1 MKLINRIMA
10 NEEAFHLVLAASIGV
25 IGGLV
30 NLVFFFLVNL
40 IQWVIF
46 RETDNPAVLAQ
57 GLSAFERIIIPT
69 LGGLLAGFVLL
80 LKTHLSGSK
89 KVTNVLEAV
98 AVGDGRLGMR
108 ATLIHAWSSLLSIG
122 TGASIGREGAITQL
136 TATFASKW
144 GQFQRWQPY
153 RLRLMV
159 ACGAAAGL
167 AAAYNAPIAGA
178 LFAALVLVGNFS
190 MNLFAPLVMASVVA
204 TMVSRFWFG
213 IEPWYELPESID
225 YGQAAR
231 FSQMGWF
238 LILGIISGVGGA
250 FFLKSIQNAQSA
262 ADKCAWPSWAKLGL
276 AGLAVGLI
284 ALVFPG
290 VWGNGYE
297 ITNQILHAGSS
308 ETGFSGLI
316 RGSVLSNLPAWQISL
331 VVLAGLLVA
340 KFVATVC
347 TVGAGTVGGVFTPT
361 LFLGAGLGAAF
372 GQALG
377 LLGFAEG
384 VDIPE
389 VGILEEWLGFRNDTS
404 GEWRTPTAAFALVG
418 MGSVLAATTRSPL
431 LAMILIFEISLKYEL
446 MPPLM
451 IGCVVATLVSQKLY
465 KASVYSA
472 PLHRRGLV
480 VDQESRQ
487 MGSATDRCIGDVMVE
502 PTSPIKETAA
512 LPEISNIFLN
522 SPRNYLPVL
531 STDKRL
537 VGVISLQDVKAHLN
551 AGDELR
557 AVIALDL
564 MRPVGT
570 ALTPN
575 LQLMDALPEI
585 MESEMEMIPVVNS
598 NREMH
603 LVGSVSRSKTLGLMS
618 EAIAN
623 SSEENLI

>member
-1 MKLINRIMA
+1 MKLINRMMA
-10 NEEAFHLVLAASIGV
+10 NEEVFHLVLAAIIGV
-25 IGGLV
+25 IGGFV
-30 NLVFFFLVNL
+30 NLAFLKLVAL
-40 IQWVIF
+40 IQWIVF
-46 RETDNPAVLAQ
+46 QKSGDSAVLAQ
-57 GLSAFERIIIPT
+57 DLGAFFRILVPT
-69 LGGLLAGFVLL
+69 LGGILAGMVLL
-80 LKTHLSGSK
+80 LRSHLSGIQK
-89 KVTNVLEAV
+89 PTNVLEV
-98 AVGDGRLGMR
+98 IAVGDGRIGMR
-108 ATLIHAWSSLLSIG
+108 STLVNAWSSLLSIG

-144 GQFQRWQPY
+144 GQFHQWQPY

-225 YGQAAR
+225 YSQAAR
-231 FSQMGWF
+231 LSQMGWF
-238 LILGIISGVGGA
+238 LVLGIISGAGGA

-262 ADKCAWPSWAKLGL
+262 TGKYAWPSWAKLGL

-297 ITNQILHAGSS
+297 ITNQILHGESS
-308 ETGFSGLI
+308 ETGFTELI
-316 RGSVLSNLPAWQISL
+316 QGSVLSDLQAWQIPL

-372 GQALG
+372 GQALD
-377 LLGFAEG
+377 LFDFA
-384 VDIPE
+384 DK
-389 VGILEEWLGFRNDTS
+389 
-404 GEWRTPTAAFALVG
+404 TPTVAFALVG

-451 IGCVVATLVSQKLY
+451 IGCVVATLVSQKLH

-480 VDQESRQ
+480 VDQESRR
-487 MGSATDRCIGDVMVE
+487 MGSATDRCIGDVMVG

-512 LPEISNIFLN
+512 MPEISEIFLR

-531 STDKRL
+531 SVDKRL
-537 VGVISLQDVKAHLN
+537 VGVISLQDLKAHLN
-551 AGDELR
+551 AGEELR

-564 MRPVGT
+564 MRPPKT
-570 ALTPN
+570 FLTPN
-575 LQLMDALPEI
+575 RRLMEALPEI
-585 MESEMEMIPVVNS
+585 MGSEMEMIPVVNS
-598 NREMH
+598 NREMR

-618 EAIAN
+618 EVIAR
-623 SSEENLI
+623 SGEENTI

>member
-10 NEEAFHLVLAASIGV
+10 NEEAFHLVLAAIIGV

-30 NLVFFFLVNL
+30 NLVFLKLVAL
-40 IQWVIF
+40 IQWIVF
-46 RETDNPAVLAQ
+46 QKSGDSAVLAQ
-57 GLSAFERIIIPT
+57 DLGEFLRILVPT
-69 LGGLLAGFVLL
+69 LGGILAGMVLL
-80 LKTHLSGSK
+80 LKSHLSGIQK
-89 KVTNVLEAV
+89 PTNVLEVV
-98 AVGDGRLGMR
+98 AVGDGRIGMR
-108 ATLIHAWSSLLSIG
+108 STLVSAWSSLLSIG
-122 TGASIGREGAITQL
+122 TGASIGREGAITHL

-144 GQFQRWQPY
+144 GQFHQWQPY

-190 MNLFAPLVMASVVA
+190 MNLFAPLVMASVMA

-231 FSQMGWF
+231 LSQMGWF
-238 LILGIISGVGGA
+238 LVLGIISGAGGA

-262 ADKCAWPSWAKLGL
+262 TGKYAWPSWAKLGL

-297 ITNQILHAGSS
+297 ITNQILHGESS
-308 ETGFSGLI
+308 ETGFTELI
-316 RGSVLSNLPAWQISL
+316 QGSVLSDLQAWQIPL

-377 LLGFAEG
+377 LFDFA
-384 VDIPE
+384 D
-389 VGILEEWLGFRNDTS
+389 N
-404 GEWRTPTAAFALVG
+404 TPTVAFALVG

-451 IGCVVATLVSQKLY
+451 IGCVVATLVSQKLH

-472 PLHRRGLV
+472 PLHRRGLL
-480 VDQESRQ
+480 VDQESRR
-487 MGSATDRCIGDVMVE
+487 MGSATDRCIGDVMVG
-502 PTSPIKETAA
+502 PTSPIKETSS
-512 LPEISNIFLN
+512 LPEISEIFLH

-531 STDKRL
+531 SIDKRL
-537 VGVISLQDVKAHLN
+537 VGVISLQDLKAHLN

-564 MRPVGT
+564 MRPPET
-570 ALTPN
+570 FMTPN
-575 LQLMDALPEI
+575 RRLMEALPEI
-585 MESEMEMIPVVNS
+585 MGSEMEMIPVVNS
-598 NREMH
+598 NREMR
-603 LVGSVSRSKTLGLMS
+603 LVGSVSRSETLGLMS
-618 EAIAN
+618 EVIAR
-623 SSEENLI
+623 SGEENTI

>member
-1 MKLINRIMA
+1 MINRVMA
-10 NEEAFHLVLAASIGV
+10 NEEAFHLVLAAVIGV
-25 IGGLV
+25 FGGLV
-30 NLVFFFLVNL
+30 NFAFLKLVAL
-40 IQWVIF
+40 IQWIVF
-46 RETDNPAVLAQ
+46 QQSGDSAVLAQ
-57 GLSAFERIIIPT
+57 DLDSFFRILVPT
-69 LGGLLAGFVLL
+69 LGGILAGMVLL
-80 LKTHLSGSK
+80 LRSHLSGIQK
-89 KVTNVLEAV
+89 PTNVLEV
-98 AVGDGRLGMR
+98 IAVGDGRIGMR
-108 ATLIHAWSSLLSIG
+108 STLVNAWSSLMSIG

-144 GQFQRWQPY
+144 GQFHRWQPY

-204 TMVSRFWFG
+204 TMVSRFWFS
-213 IEPWYELPESID
+213 IKPWYLLPESID
-225 YGQAAR
+225 FAQAAH
-231 FSQMGWF
+231 FSQIGWF
-238 LILGIISGVGGA
+238 LILGIISGLGGA
-250 FFLKSIQNAQSA
+250 FFLKSLQKAESA
-262 ADKCAWPSWAKLGL
+262 SGLFAWPIWVKLGL
-276 AGLAVGLI
+276 AGLAVGLM

-297 ITNQILHAGSS
+297 ITNQILKAESP
-308 ETGFSGLI
+308 ETLSSGLI
-316 RGSVLSNLPAWQISL
+316 KGSLLAELEAWQIPL
-331 VVLAGLLVA
+331 VVLAGLFVA
-340 KFVATVC
+340 KFAATVVA
-347 TVGAGTVGGVFTPT
+347 VGSGTIGGVFTPT

-377 LLGFAEG
+377 LLDFAKG
-384 VDIPE
+384 
-389 VGILEEWLGFRNDTS
+389 
-404 GEWRTPTAAFALVG
+404 TPTAAFALVG

-451 IGCVVATLVSQKLY
+451 IGCVMATLVSQKLH

-480 VDQESRQ
+480 VDQESRR
-487 MGSATDRCIGDVMVE
+487 MGSATDRCIGDVMVG
-502 PTSPIKETAA
+502 PTSPIKETAS
-512 LPEISNIFLN
+512 LPEISAIFLS

-531 STDKRL
+531 SADNRL

-551 AGDELR
+551 AGDEMR

-564 MRPVGT
+564 MRPVDT
-570 ALTPN
+570 VLTPN
-575 LQLMDALPEI
+575 RQLMDALPEI
-585 MESEMEMIPVVNS
+585 MGSEMEMIPVVNS
-598 NREMH
+598 NREMR

-618 EAIAN
+618 EAIAK
-623 SSEENLI
+623 SGVENTI

>member
-10 NEEAFHLVLAASIGV
+10 NEEAFHLVLAAIIGV

-30 NLVFFFLVNL
+30 NLVFLKLVAL
-40 IQWVIF
+40 IQWIVF
-46 RETDNPAVLAQ
+46 QKSGDSAVLAQ
-57 GLSAFERIIIPT
+57 DLGAFLRILVPT
-69 LGGLLAGFVLL
+69 VGGILAGMVLL
-80 LKTHLSGSK
+80 LRSHLSGIQK
-89 KVTNVLEAV
+89 PTNVLEVV
-98 AVGDGRLGMR
+98 AVGDGRIGMR
-108 ATLIHAWSSLLSIG
+108 ATLVSAWSSLLSIG
-122 TGASIGREGAITQL
+122 TGASIGREGAITHL

-144 GQFQRWQPY
+144 GQFHQWQPY

-190 MNLFAPLVMASVVA
+190 MNLFAPLVMASVMA

-231 FSQMGWF
+231 LSQMGWF
-238 LILGIISGVGGA
+238 LVLGIISGAGGA

-262 ADKCAWPSWAKLGL
+262 TGKYAWPIWAKLGL

-297 ITNQILHAGSS
+297 ITNKILHADSS
-308 ETGFSGLI
+308 ETGFTELI
-316 RGSVLSNLPAWQISL
+316 QGSVLSELQAWQIPL

-377 LLGFAEG
+377 LFDFA
-384 VDIPE
+384 DK
-389 VGILEEWLGFRNDTS
+389 
-404 GEWRTPTAAFALVG
+404 TPTVAFALVG

-451 IGCVVATLVSQKLY
+451 IGCVVATLVSQKLH

-472 PLHRRGLV
+472 PLHRRGLM
-480 VDQESRQ
+480 VDQESRR
-487 MGSATDRCIGDVMVE
+487 MGSATDRCIGDVMVG
-502 PTSPIKETAA
+502 PTSPIKETSA
-512 LPEISNIFLN
+512 LPEISEIFLR

-531 STDKRL
+531 SVDKRL
-537 VGVISLQDVKAHLN
+537 VGVISLQDLKAHLN

-564 MRPVGT
+564 MRPPET
-570 ALTPN
+570 FMTPN
-575 LQLMDALPEI
+575 RRLMEALPEI
-585 MESEMEMIPVVNS
+585 MGSEMEMIPVVNS
-598 NREMH
+598 NREMR
-603 LVGSVSRSKTLGLMS
+603 LVGSVSRSETLGLMS
-618 EAIAN
+618 EGIAR
-623 SSEENLI
+623 SGEENTI

>member
-10 NEEAFHLVLAASIGV
+10 NEEAFHLVLAAIIGV

-30 NLVFFFLVNL
+30 NLAFLKLVAL
-40 IQWVIF
+40 IQWIVF
-46 RETDNPAVLAQ
+46 QKSGDSAVLAQ
-57 GLSAFERIIIPT
+57 DLGAFLRILVPT
-69 LGGLLAGFVLL
+69 LGGILAGMVLL
-80 LKTHLSGSK
+80 LRSHLSGIHK
-89 KVTNVLEAV
+89 PTNVLEVV
-98 AVGDGRLGMR
+98 AVGDGRIGMR
-108 ATLIHAWSSLLSIG
+108 STLVSAWSSLLSIG
-122 TGASIGREGAITQL
+122 TGASIGREGAITHL

-144 GQFQRWQPY
+144 GQFHQWQPY

-231 FSQMGWF
+231 LSQMGWF
-238 LILGIISGVGGA
+238 LVLGIISGAGGA

-262 ADKCAWPSWAKLGL
+262 TGKYAWPSWAKLGL

-297 ITNQILHAGSS
+297 ITNQILHADSS
-308 ETGFSGLI
+308 ETGFTGLI
-316 RGSVLSNLPAWQISL
+316 RGSVLSDLQAWQISL

-372 GQALG
+372 GQALD
-377 LLGFAEG
+377 LFDFA
-384 VDIPE
+384 DK
-389 VGILEEWLGFRNDTS
+389 
-404 GEWRTPTAAFALVG
+404 TPTVAFALVG

-451 IGCVVATLVSQKLY
+451 IGCVVATLVSQKLH

-480 VDQESRQ
+480 VDQESRR
-487 MGSATDRCIGDVMVE
+487 MGSATDRCIGDVMVG

-512 LPEISNIFLN
+512 LPEISEIFLR

-531 STDKRL
+531 SVDKRL
-537 VGVISLQDVKAHLN
+537 VGVISLQDLKAHLN

-564 MRPVGT
+564 MRPPET
-570 ALTPN
+570 FLTPN
-575 LQLMDALPEI
+575 RRLMEALPEI
-585 MESEMEMIPVVNS
+585 MGSEMEMIPVVNS
-598 NREMH
+598 NREMR
-603 LVGSVSRSKTLGLMS
+603 LVGSVSRSETLGLMS
-618 EAIAN
+618 EAIAR
-623 SSEENLI
+623 SGEENTI

>member
-10 NEEAFHLVLAASIGV
+10 NEEAFHLVLAAIIGV

-30 NLVFFFLVNL
+30 NLVFLKLVAL
-40 IQWVIF
+40 IQWIVF
-46 RETDNPAVLAQ
+46 QKSGDSAVLAQ
-57 GLSAFERIIIPT
+57 DLGAFLRILVPT
-69 LGGLLAGFVLL
+69 VGGILAGMVLL
-80 LKTHLSGSK
+80 LRSHLSGIQK
-89 KVTNVLEAV
+89 PTNVLEVV
-98 AVGDGRLGMR
+98 AVGDGRIGMR
-108 ATLIHAWSSLLSIG
+108 STLVSAWSSLLSIG
-122 TGASIGREGAITQL
+122 TGASIGREGAITHL
-136 TATFASKW
+136 TASFASKW
-144 GQFQRWQPY
+144 GQFHQWQPY

-190 MNLFAPLVMASVVA
+190 MNLFAPLVMASVMA

-231 FSQMGWF
+231 LSQMGWF
-238 LILGIISGVGGA
+238 LVLGIISGAGGA

-262 ADKCAWPSWAKLGL
+262 TGKYAWPSWAKLGL

-297 ITNQILHAGSS
+297 ITNQILHGESS
-308 ETGFSGLI
+308 ETGFTELVQ
-316 RGSVLSNLPAWQISL
+316 GSVLSDLQAWQIPL

-377 LLGFAEG
+377 LFDFA
-384 VDIPE
+384 D
-389 VGILEEWLGFRNDTS
+389 N
-404 GEWRTPTAAFALVG
+404 TPTVAFALVG

-451 IGCVVATLVSQKLY
+451 IGCVVATLVSQKLH

-472 PLHRRGLV
+472 PLHRRGLL
-480 VDQESRQ
+480 VDQESRR
-487 MGSATDRCIGDVMVE
+487 MGSATDRCIGDVMVG
-502 PTSPIKETAA
+502 PTSPIKETSS
-512 LPEISNIFLN
+512 LPEISEIFLH

-531 STDKRL
+531 SIDKRL
-537 VGVISLQDVKAHLN
+537 VGVISLQDLKAHLN

-564 MRPVGT
+564 MRPPET
-570 ALTPN
+570 FMTPN
-575 LQLMDALPEI
+575 RRLMEALPEI
-585 MESEMEMIPVVNS
+585 MGSEMEMIPVVNS
-598 NREMH
+598 NREMR
-603 LVGSVSRSKTLGLMS
+603 LVGSVSRSETLGLMS
-618 EAIAN
+618 EVIAR
-623 SSEENLI
+623 SGEENTI

>member
-80 LKTHLSGSK
+80 LRTHLSGSK

-108 ATLIHAWSSLLSIG
+108 STLIHAWSSLLSIG

-144 GQFQRWQPY
+144 GQFHRWQPY

-225 YGQAAR
+225 YSQAAR
-231 FSQMGWF
+231 LSQMGWF
-238 LILGIISGVGGA
+238 LVLGIISGAGGA

-262 ADKCAWPSWAKLGL
+262 TGKYAWPSWAKLGL

-297 ITNQILHAGSS
+297 ITNQILHGESS
-308 ETGFSGLI
+308 ETGFTELI
-316 RGSVLSNLPAWQISL
+316 QGSVLSDLQAWQIPL

-372 GQALG
+372 GQALD
-377 LLGFAEG
+377 LFDFA
-384 VDIPE
+384 DK
-389 VGILEEWLGFRNDTS
+389 
-404 GEWRTPTAAFALVG
+404 TPTVAFALVG

-451 IGCVVATLVSQKLY
+451 IGCVVATLVSQKLH

-480 VDQESRQ
+480 VDQESRR
-487 MGSATDRCIGDVMVE
+487 MGSATDRCIGDVMVG

-512 LPEISNIFLN
+512 MPEISEIFLR

-531 STDKRL
+531 SVDKRL
-537 VGVISLQDVKAHLN
+537 VGVISLQDLKAHLN

-564 MRPVGT
+564 MRPPET
-570 ALTPN
+570 FLTPN
-575 LQLMDALPEI
+575 RRLMEALPEI
-585 MESEMEMIPVVNS
+585 MGSEMEMIPVVNS
-598 NREMH
+598 NREMR
-603 LVGSVSRSKTLGLMS
+603 LVGSVSRSETLGLMS
-618 EAIAN
+618 EVIAR
-623 SSEENLI
+623 SGEENTI

>member
-10 NEEAFHLVLAASIGV
+10 NEEAFHLVLAAIIGV

-30 NLVFFFLVNL
+30 NIAFLKLVAL
-40 IQWVIF
+40 IQWIVF
-46 RETDNPAVLAQ
+46 QKSGDSAVLAQ
-57 GLSAFERIIIPT
+57 DLSAFLRILVPT
-69 LGGLLAGFVLL
+69 LGGILAGMVLL
-80 LKTHLSGSK
+80 LRSHLSGIQK
-89 KVTNVLEAV
+89 PTNVLEVV
-98 AVGDGRLGMR
+98 AVGDGRIGMR
-108 ATLIHAWSSLLSIG
+108 STLVNAWSSLLSIG

-144 GQFQRWQPY
+144 GQFHQWQPY

-231 FSQMGWF
+231 LSQMGWF
-238 LILGIISGVGGA
+238 LILGIISGAGGA

-262 ADKCAWPSWAKLGL
+262 TDKYAWPSWAKLGL
-276 AGLAVGLI
+276 AGLVVGLI

-297 ITNQILHAGSS
+297 ITNQILHADSS
-308 ETGFSGLI
+308 ETGFTGLI
-316 RGSVLSNLPAWQISL
+316 QGSVLSDLQAWQISV

-377 LLGFAEG
+377 LFDFADE
-384 VDIPE
+384 
-389 VGILEEWLGFRNDTS
+389 
-404 GEWRTPTAAFALVG
+404 TPTVAFALVG

-451 IGCVVATLVSQKLY
+451 IGCVVATLVSQKLH

-480 VDQESRQ
+480 VDQESRR
-487 MGSATDRCIGDVMVE
+487 MGSATDRCIGDVMVG
-502 PTSPIKETAA
+502 PTSPIKETAS
-512 LPEISNIFLN
+512 LPEISEIFLR

-531 STDKRL
+531 SVDKRL
-537 VGVISLQDVKAHLN
+537 VGVISLQDLKAHLN

-564 MRPVGT
+564 MRPPET
-570 ALTPN
+570 FLTPN
-575 LQLMDALPEI
+575 RRLMEALPEI
-585 MESEMEMIPVVNS
+585 MGSEMEMIPVVNS
-598 NREMH
+598 NREMR
-603 LVGSVSRSKTLGLMS
+603 LVGSVSRSETLGLMS
-618 EAIAN
+618 EAIAR
-623 SSEENLI
+623 SGEENTI

>member
-1 MKLINRIMA
+1 MSIQSSKIPTMKYIDRIMA
-10 NEEAFHLVLAASIGV
+10 NEEAFHLVLAAVIG
-25 IGGLV
+25 IFGGLV
-30 NLVFFFLVNL
+30 NLAFYQLVVL
-40 IQWVIF
+40 IQLIVF
-46 RETDNPAVLAQ
+46 QKSGDSAVLAQ
-57 GLSAFERIIIPT
+57 DLSAFFRILVPT
-69 LGGLLAGFVLL
+69 LGGILAGMVLL
-80 LKTHLSGSK
+80 LRSHLSGIQK
-89 KVTNVLEAV
+89 PTNVLEVV
-98 AVGDGRLGMR
+98 AVGDGRIGMR
-108 ATLIHAWSSLLSIG
+108 STLVNAWSSLLSIG

-144 GQFQRWQPY
+144 GQFHQWQPY

-231 FSQMGWF
+231 LSQMGWF
-238 LILGIISGVGGA
+238 LILGIISGAGGA

-262 ADKCAWPSWAKLGL
+262 TDKYAWPSWAKLGL
-276 AGLAVGLI
+276 AGLVVGLI

-297 ITNQILHAGSS
+297 ITNQILHADSS
-308 ETGFSGLI
+308 ETGFTGLI
-316 RGSVLSNLPAWQISL
+316 QGSVLSDLQAWQISV

-377 LLGFAEG
+377 LFDFADE
-384 VDIPE
+384 
-389 VGILEEWLGFRNDTS
+389 
-404 GEWRTPTAAFALVG
+404 TPTVAFALVG

-451 IGCVVATLVSQKLY
+451 IGCVVATLVSQKLH

-480 VDQESRQ
+480 VDQESRR
-487 MGSATDRCIGDVMVE
+487 MGSATDRCIGDVMVG
-502 PTSPIKETAA
+502 PTSPIKETAS
-512 LPEISNIFLN
+512 LPEISEIFLR

-531 STDKRL
+531 SVDKRL
-537 VGVISLQDVKAHLN
+537 VGVISLQDLKAHLN

-564 MRPVGT
+564 MRPPET
-570 ALTPN
+570 FLTPN
-575 LQLMDALPEI
+575 RRLMEALPEI
-585 MESEMEMIPVVNS
+585 MGSEMEMIPVVNS
-598 NREMH
+598 NREMR
-603 LVGSVSRSKTLGLMS
+603 LVGSVSRSETLGLMS
-618 EAIAN
+618 EAIAR
-623 SSEENLI
+623 SGEENTI

>member
-1 MKLINRIMA
+1 MKLINRMMA
-10 NEEAFHLVLAASIGV
+10 NEEVFHLVLAAIIGV
-25 IGGLV
+25 IGGFV
-30 NLVFFFLVNL
+30 NLAFLKLVAL
-40 IQWVIF
+40 IQWIVF
-46 RETDNPAVLAQ
+46 QKSGDSAVLAQ
-57 GLSAFERIIIPT
+57 DLGAFFRILVPT
-69 LGGLLAGFVLL
+69 LGGILAGMVLL
-80 LKTHLSGSK
+80 LRSHLSGIQK
-89 KVTNVLEAV
+89 PTNVLEV
-98 AVGDGRLGMR
+98 IAVGDGRIGMR
-108 ATLIHAWSSLLSIG
+108 STLVNAWSSLLSIG

-144 GQFQRWQPY
+144 GQFHQWQPY

-231 FSQMGWF
+231 LSQMGWF
-238 LILGIISGVGGA
+238 LVLGIISGAGGA

-262 ADKCAWPSWAKLGL
+262 TDKYAWPSWAKLGL

-297 ITNQILHAGSS
+297 ITNQILHGESS
-308 ETGFSGLI
+308 ETGFTELI
-316 RGSVLSNLPAWQISL
+316 QGSVLSDLQAWQIPL

-372 GQALG
+372 GQALD
-377 LLGFAEG
+377 LFDFA
-384 VDIPE
+384 DK
-389 VGILEEWLGFRNDTS
+389 
-404 GEWRTPTAAFALVG
+404 TPTVAFALVG

-451 IGCVVATLVSQKLY
+451 IGCVVATLVSQKLH

-480 VDQESRQ
+480 VDQESRR
-487 MGSATDRCIGDVMVE
+487 MGSATDRCIGDVMVG

-512 LPEISNIFLN
+512 MPEISEIFLR

-531 STDKRL
+531 SVDKRL
-537 VGVISLQDVKAHLN
+537 VGVISLQDLKAHLN

-564 MRPVGT
+564 MRPPET
-570 ALTPN
+570 FLTPN
-575 LQLMDALPEI
+575 RRLMEALPEI
-585 MESEMEMIPVVNS
+585 MGSEMEMIPVVNS
-598 NREMH
+598 NREMR
-603 LVGSVSRSKTLGLMS
+603 LVGSVSRSETLGLMS
-618 EAIAN
+618 EVIAR
-623 SSEENLI
+623 SGEENTI

>member
-10 NEEAFHLVLAASIGV
+10 NEEAFHLVLAAIIGV

-30 NLVFFFLVNL
+30 NLAFLKLVAL
-40 IQWVIF
+40 IQWIVF
-46 RETDNPAVLAQ
+46 QKSGDSAVLAQ
-57 GLSAFERIIIPT
+57 DLSAFLRILVPT
-69 LGGLLAGFVLL
+69 LGGILAGMVLL
-80 LKTHLSGSK
+80 LRSHLSGIQK
-89 KVTNVLEAV
+89 PTNVLEVV
-98 AVGDGRLGMR
+98 AVGDGRIGMR
-108 ATLIHAWSSLLSIG
+108 STLVNAWSSLLSIG

-144 GQFQRWQPY
+144 GQFHQWQPY

-231 FSQMGWF
+231 LSQMGWF
-238 LILGIISGVGGA
+238 LVLGIISGAGGA

-262 ADKCAWPSWAKLGL
+262 TDKYAWPSWAKLGL
-276 AGLAVGLI
+276 AGLVVGLI

-297 ITNQILHAGSS
+297 ITNQILHADSS
-308 ETGFSGLI
+308 ETGFTGLI
-316 RGSVLSNLPAWQISL
+316 QGSVLSDLQAWQISV

-377 LLGFAEG
+377 LFDFADE
-384 VDIPE
+384 
-389 VGILEEWLGFRNDTS
+389 
-404 GEWRTPTAAFALVG
+404 TPTVAFALVG

-451 IGCVVATLVSQKLY
+451 IGCVVATLVSQKLH

-480 VDQESRQ
+480 VDQESRR
-487 MGSATDRCIGDVMVE
+487 MGSATDRCIGDVMVG
-502 PTSPIKETAA
+502 PTSPIKETAS
-512 LPEISNIFLN
+512 LPEISEIFLR

-531 STDKRL
+531 SVDKRL
-537 VGVISLQDVKAHLN
+537 VGVISLQDLKAHLN

-564 MRPVGT
+564 MRPPET
-570 ALTPN
+570 FLTPN
-575 LQLMDALPEI
+575 RRLMEALPEI
-585 MESEMEMIPVVNS
+585 MGSEMEMIPVVNS
-598 NREMH
+598 NREMR
-603 LVGSVSRSKTLGLMS
+603 LVGSVSRSETLGLMS
-618 EAIAN
+618 EAIAR
-623 SSEENLI
+623 SGEENTI

>member
-1 MKLINRIMA
+1 MRST
-10 NEEAFHLVLAASIGV
+10 LVS
-25 IGGLV
+25 
-30 NLVFFFLVNL
+30 
-40 IQWVIF
+40 
-46 RETDNPAVLAQ
+46 
-57 GLSAFERIIIPT
+57 
-69 LGGLLAGFVLL
+69 
-80 LKTHLSGSK
+80 
-89 KVTNVLEAV
+89 
-98 AVGDGRLGMR
+98 
-108 ATLIHAWSSLLSIG
+108 AWSSLLSIG
-122 TGASIGREGAITQL
+122 TGASIGREGAITHL
-136 TATFASKW
+136 TASFASKW
-144 GQFQRWQPY
+144 GQFHQWQPY

-190 MNLFAPLVMASVVA
+190 MNLFAPLVMASVMA

-231 FSQMGWF
+231 LSQMGWF
-238 LILGIISGVGGA
+238 LVLGIISGAGGA

-262 ADKCAWPSWAKLGL
+262 TGKYAWPIWAKLGL

-297 ITNQILHAGSS
+297 ITNKILHADSS
-308 ETGFSGLI
+308 ETGFTELI
-316 RGSVLSNLPAWQISL
+316 QGSVLSELQAWQIPL

-377 LLGFAEG
+377 LFDFA
-384 VDIPE
+384 DK
-389 VGILEEWLGFRNDTS
+389 
-404 GEWRTPTAAFALVG
+404 TPTVAFALVG

-451 IGCVVATLVSQKLY
+451 IGCVVATLVSQKLH

-472 PLHRRGLV
+472 PLHRRGLM
-480 VDQESRQ
+480 VDQESRR
-487 MGSATDRCIGDVMVE
+487 MGSATDRCIGDVMVG
-502 PTSPIKETAA
+502 PTSPIKETSS
-512 LPEISNIFLN
+512 LPEISEIFLH

-531 STDKRL
+531 SIDKRL
-537 VGVISLQDVKAHLN
+537 VGVISLQDLKAHLN

-564 MRPVGT
+564 MRPPET
-570 ALTPN
+570 FMTPN
-575 LQLMDALPEI
+575 RRLMEALPEI
-585 MESEMEMIPVVNS
+585 MGSEMEMIPVVNS
-598 NREMH
+598 NREMR
-603 LVGSVSRSKTLGLMS
+603 LVGSVSRSETLGLMS
-618 EAIAN
+618 EVIAR
-623 SSEENLI
+623 SGEENTI

>member
-1 MKLINRIMA
+1 MKLINRMMA
-10 NEEAFHLVLAASIGV
+10 NEEVFHLVLAAIIGV
-25 IGGLV
+25 IGGFV
-30 NLVFFFLVNL
+30 NLAFLKLVAL
-40 IQWVIF
+40 IQWIVF
-46 RETDNPAVLAQ
+46 QKSGDSAVLAQ
-57 GLSAFERIIIPT
+57 DLGAFFRILVPT
-69 LGGLLAGFVLL
+69 LGGILAGMVLL
-80 LKTHLSGSK
+80 LRSHLSGIQK
-89 KVTNVLEAV
+89 PTNVLEV
-98 AVGDGRLGMR
+98 IAVGDGRIGMR
-108 ATLIHAWSSLLSIG
+108 STLVNAWSSLLSIG

-144 GQFQRWQPY
+144 GQFHQWQPY

-231 FSQMGWF
+231 LSQMGWF
-238 LILGIISGVGGA
+238 LVLGIISGAGGA

-262 ADKCAWPSWAKLGL
+262 TGKYAWPSWAKLGL

-297 ITNQILHAGSS
+297 ITNQILHGESS
-308 ETGFSGLI
+308 ETGFTELI
-316 RGSVLSNLPAWQISL
+316 QGSVLSDLQAWQIPL

-372 GQALG
+372 GQALD
-377 LLGFAEG
+377 LFDFA
-384 VDIPE
+384 DK
-389 VGILEEWLGFRNDTS
+389 
-404 GEWRTPTAAFALVG
+404 TPTVAFALVG

-451 IGCVVATLVSQKLY
+451 IGCVVATLVSQKLH

-480 VDQESRQ
+480 VDQESRR
-487 MGSATDRCIGDVMVE
+487 MGSATDRCIGDVMVG

-512 LPEISNIFLN
+512 LPEISEIFLR

-531 STDKRL
+531 SVDKRL
-537 VGVISLQDVKAHLN
+537 VGVISLQDLKAHLN

-564 MRPVGT
+564 MRPPET
-570 ALTPN
+570 FLTPN
-575 LQLMDALPEI
+575 RRLMEALPEI
-585 MESEMEMIPVVNS
+585 MGSEMEMIPVVNS
-598 NREMH
+598 NREMR
-603 LVGSVSRSKTLGLMS
+603 LVGSVSRSETLGLMS
-618 EAIAN
+618 EAIAR
-623 SSEENLI
+623 SGEENTI

>member
-10 NEEAFHLVLAASIGV
+10 NEEAFHLVLAAFIGV

-30 NLVFFFLVNL
+30 NFAFLNLVAL
-40 IQWVIF
+40 IQWIVF
-46 RETDNPAVLAQ
+46 QQSGDSAVLAQ
-57 GLSAFERIIIPT
+57 DLDSFFRILVPT
-69 LGGLLAGFVLL
+69 LGGILAGMVLL
-80 LKTHLSGSK
+80 LKSHLSGSK

-144 GQFQRWQPY
+144 GQFHRWQPY

-213 IEPWYELPESID
+213 IEPWYLLPESID
-225 YGQAAR
+225 FDQAAR
-231 FSQMGWF
+231 FSQIGWF
-238 LILGIISGVGGA
+238 LILGIFSGMVGA
-250 FFLKSIQNAQSA
+250 FFLKSLQKAEITSG
-262 ADKCAWPSWAKLGL
+262 KFAWPIWSKLGL
-276 AGLAVGLI
+276 AGLVVGLM

-297 ITNQILHAGSS
+297 ITNQILNAKSPGTLS
-308 ETGFSGLI
+308 SGLI
-316 RGSVLSNLPAWQISL
+316 KGSLLAELEAWQIPL
-331 VVLAGLLVA
+331 VVLAGLFVA
-340 KFVATVC
+340 KYAATVVA
-347 TVGAGTVGGVFTPT
+347 VGSGTIGGVFTPT

-377 LLGFAEG
+377 LLDFAKG
-384 VDIPE
+384 
-389 VGILEEWLGFRNDTS
+389 
-404 GEWRTPTAAFALVG
+404 TPTAAFALVG

-451 IGCVVATLVSQKLY
+451 IGCVMATLVSQKLH

-480 VDQESRQ
+480 VDQESRR
-487 MGSATDRCIGDVMVE
+487 MGSATDRCIGDVMVG

-512 LPEISNIFLN
+512 LPEISEIFLA

-531 STDKRL
+531 SADNRL

-551 AGDELR
+551 VGDEMR

-564 MRPVGT
+564 MRPVDT
-570 ALTPN
+570 VLTPN
-575 LQLMDALPEI
+575 RQLMDALPEI
-585 MESEMEMIPVVNS
+585 MGSEMEMIPVVNS
-598 NREMH
+598 NREMR

-618 EAIAN
+618 EAIAK
-623 SSEENLI
+623 SGVENTI

>member
-10 NEEAFHLVLAASIGV
+10 NEEAFHLVLAAFIGV

-30 NLVFFFLVNL
+30 NLVFLFLVNS
-40 IQWVIF
+40 IQWIVF
-46 RETDNPAVLAQ
+46 RHSDSPAVLAQ
-57 GLSAFERIIIPT
+57 DLDPFLRIIIPT

-80 LKTHLSGSK
+80 LRRHLSGSK

-108 ATLIHAWSSLLSIG
+108 ATLVHAWSSLLSIG

-144 GQFQRWQPY
+144 GQFHQWQPY

-213 IEPWYELPESID
+213 IEPSTLSYYVLPESID
-225 YGQAAR
+225 FGQAAR

-238 LILGIISGVGGA
+238 LILGILSGIGGA
-250 FFLKSIQNAQSA
+250 FFLKSIQKVESA
-262 ADKCAWPSWAKLGL
+262 TEKSAWPSWVKLGL

-297 ITNQILHAGSS
+297 ITNQILKAESP
-308 ETGFSGLI
+308 ETGFSVLVQ
-316 RGSVLSNLPAWQISL
+316 GSVLESLDAWKIPL
-331 VVLAGLLVA
+331 VVLAGLLMA
-340 KFVATVC
+340 KFVATVV

-377 LLGFAEG
+377 LLGFAE
-384 VDIPE
+384 E
-389 VGILEEWLGFRNDTS
+389 
-404 GEWRTPTAAFALVG
+404 TPMVAFALVG

-451 IGCVVATLVSQKLY
+451 IGCVVATLVSQKFF

-480 VDQESRQ
+480 VDQENRR
-487 MGSATDRCIGDVMVE
+487 MGSATDRCIGDVMVG

-512 LPEISNIFLN
+512 LPEISEIFLS

-531 STDKRL
+531 SADNRL

-551 AGDELR
+551 AGDEMR

-564 MRPVGT
+564 MRPVDT
-570 ALTPN
+570 VLTPN
-575 LQLMDALPEI
+575 RQLMDALPEI
-585 MESEMEMIPVVNS
+585 MGSEMEMIPVVNS
-598 NREMH
+598 NREMR

-618 EAIAN
+618 EAIAR
-623 SSEENLI
+623 SGVENTI

>member
-1 MKLINRIMA
+1 MKLINRMMA
-10 NEEAFHLVLAASIGV
+10 NEEVFHLVLAAIIGV
-25 IGGLV
+25 IGGFV
-30 NLVFFFLVNL
+30 NLAFLKLVAL
-40 IQWVIF
+40 IQWIVF
-46 RETDNPAVLAQ
+46 QKSGDSAVLAQ
-57 GLSAFERIIIPT
+57 DLGAFFRILVPT
-69 LGGLLAGFVLL
+69 LGGILAGMVLL
-80 LKTHLSGSK
+80 LRSHLSGIQK
-89 KVTNVLEAV
+89 PTNVLEV
-98 AVGDGRLGMR
+98 IAVGDGRIGMR
-108 ATLIHAWSSLLSIG
+108 STLVNAWSSLLSIG

-144 GQFQRWQPY
+144 GQFHQWQPY

-231 FSQMGWF
+231 LSQMGWF
-238 LILGIISGVGGA
+238 LVLGIISGAGGA

-262 ADKCAWPSWAKLGL
+262 TGKYAWPSWAKLGL

-297 ITNQILHAGSS
+297 ITNQILHGESS
-308 ETGFSGLI
+308 ETGFTELI
-316 RGSVLSNLPAWQISL
+316 QGSVLSDLQAWQIPL

-372 GQALG
+372 GQALD
-377 LLGFAEG
+377 LFDFA
-384 VDIPE
+384 DK
-389 VGILEEWLGFRNDTS
+389 
-404 GEWRTPTAAFALVG
+404 TPTVAFALVG

-451 IGCVVATLVSQKLY
+451 IGCVVATLVSQKLH

-480 VDQESRQ
+480 VDQESRR
-487 MGSATDRCIGDVMVE
+487 MGSATDRCIGDVMVG

-512 LPEISNIFLN
+512 MPEISEIFLR

-531 STDKRL
+531 SVDKRL
-537 VGVISLQDVKAHLN
+537 VGVISLQDLKAHLN

-564 MRPVGT
+564 MRPPET
-570 ALTPN
+570 FLTPN
-575 LQLMDALPEI
+575 RRLMEALPEI
-585 MESEMEMIPVVNS
+585 MGSEMEMIPVVNS
-598 NREMH
+598 NREMR
-603 LVGSVSRSKTLGLMS
+603 LVGSVSRSETLGLMS
-618 EAIAN
+618 EVIAR
-623 SSEENLI
+623 SGEENTI

>member
-1 MKLINRIMA
+1 MMLINRIMA
-10 NEEAFHLVLAASIGV
+10 NEDAFHLVLAAIIGV

-30 NLVFFFLVNL
+30 NLVFFKLVAL
-40 IQWVIF
+40 IQWIVF
-46 RETDNPAVLAQ
+46 QKSGDSAVLAQ
-57 GLSAFERIIIPT
+57 DLGAFFRILVPT
-69 LGGLLAGFVLL
+69 LGGILAGMVLL
-80 LKTHLSGSK
+80 LRSHLSGIQK
-89 KVTNVLEAV
+89 PTNVLEV
-98 AVGDGRLGMR
+98 IAVGDGRIGMR
-108 ATLIHAWSSLLSIG
+108 STLVNAWSSLLSIG

-144 GQFQRWQPY
+144 GQFHQWQPY

-190 MNLFAPLVMASVVA
+190 MNLFAPLVMASVMA

-231 FSQMGWF
+231 LSQMGWF
-238 LILGIISGVGGA
+238 LVLGIISGAGGA

-262 ADKCAWPSWAKLGL
+262 TGKYAWPSWAKLGL

-297 ITNQILHAGSS
+297 ITNQILHGESS
-308 ETGFSGLI
+308 ETGFTELI
-316 RGSVLSNLPAWQISL
+316 QGSVLSDLQAWQIPL

-377 LLGFAEG
+377 LFDFA
-384 VDIPE
+384 D
-389 VGILEEWLGFRNDTS
+389 N
-404 GEWRTPTAAFALVG
+404 TPTVAFALVG

-451 IGCVVATLVSQKLY
+451 IGCVVATLVSQKLH

-480 VDQESRQ
+480 VDQESRR
-487 MGSATDRCIGDVMVE
+487 MGSATDRCIGDVMVG
-502 PTSPIKETAA
+502 PTSPIKETSS
-512 LPEISNIFLN
+512 LPEISEIFLH

-531 STDKRL
+531 SIDKRL
-537 VGVISLQDVKAHLN
+537 VGVISLQDLKAHLN

-564 MRPVGT
+564 MRPPET
-570 ALTPN
+570 FLTPN
-575 LQLMDALPEI
+575 RRLMEALPEI
-585 MESEMEMIPVVNS
+585 MGSEMEMIPVVNS
-598 NREMH
+598 NREMR

-618 EAIAN
+618 EVIAR
-623 SSEENLI
+623 SGEENTI

>member
-1 MKLINRIMA
+1 MKLINRMMA
-10 NEEAFHLVLAASIGV
+10 NEEVFHLVLAAIIGV
-25 IGGLV
+25 IGGFV
-30 NLVFFFLVNL
+30 NLAFLKLVAL
-40 IQWVIF
+40 IQWIVF
-46 RETDNPAVLAQ
+46 QKSGDSAVLAQ
-57 GLSAFERIIIPT
+57 DLGAFFRILVPT
-69 LGGLLAGFVLL
+69 LGGILAGMVLL
-80 LKTHLSGSK
+80 LRSHLSGIQK
-89 KVTNVLEAV
+89 PTNVLEV
-98 AVGDGRLGMR
+98 IAVGDGRIGMR
-108 ATLIHAWSSLLSIG
+108 STLVNAWSSLLSIG

-144 GQFQRWQPY
+144 GQFHQWQPY

-213 IEPWYELPESID
+213 IEPWYALPESID

-231 FSQMGWF
+231 LSQMGWF
-238 LILGIISGVGGA
+238 LVLGIISGAGGA

-262 ADKCAWPSWAKLGL
+262 TGKYAWPSWAKLGL

-297 ITNQILHAGSS
+297 ITNQILHGESS
-308 ETGFSGLI
+308 ETGFTELI
-316 RGSVLSNLPAWQISL
+316 QGSVLSDLQAWQIPL

-372 GQALG
+372 GQALD
-377 LLGFAEG
+377 LFDFA
-384 VDIPE
+384 DK
-389 VGILEEWLGFRNDTS
+389 
-404 GEWRTPTAAFALVG
+404 TPTVAFALVG

-451 IGCVVATLVSQKLY
+451 IGCVVATLVSQKLH

-480 VDQESRQ
+480 VDQESRR
-487 MGSATDRCIGDVMVE
+487 MGSATDRCIGDVMVG

-512 LPEISNIFLN
+512 MPEISEIFLR

-531 STDKRL
+531 SVDKRL
-537 VGVISLQDVKAHLN
+537 VGVISLQDLKAHLN

-564 MRPVGT
+564 MRPPET
-570 ALTPN
+570 FLTPN
-575 LQLMDALPEI
+575 RRLMEALPEI
-585 MESEMEMIPVVNS
+585 MGSEMEMIPVVNS
-598 NREMH
+598 NREMR
-603 LVGSVSRSKTLGLMS
+603 LVGSVSRSETLGLMS
-618 EAIAN
+618 EAIAR
-623 SSEENLI
+623 SGEENTI

>member
-10 NEEAFHLVLAASIGV
+10 NEEAFHLVLAAIIGV

-30 NLVFFFLVNL
+30 NLAFLKLVAL
-40 IQWVIF
+40 IQWIVF
-46 RETDNPAVLAQ
+46 QKSGDSAVLAQ
-57 GLSAFERIIIPT
+57 DLSAFLRILVPT
-69 LGGLLAGFVLL
+69 LGGILAGMVLL
-80 LKTHLSGSK
+80 LRSHLSGIQK
-89 KVTNVLEAV
+89 PTNVLEVV
-98 AVGDGRLGMR
+98 AVGDGRIGMR
-108 ATLIHAWSSLLSIG
+108 STLVNAWSSLLSIG

-144 GQFQRWQPY
+144 GQFHQWQPY

-231 FSQMGWF
+231 LSQMGWF
-238 LILGIISGVGGA
+238 LVLGIISGAGGA

-262 ADKCAWPSWAKLGL
+262 TDKYAWPSWAKLGL
-276 AGLAVGLI
+276 AGLVVGLI

-297 ITNQILHAGSS
+297 ITNQILHADSS
-308 ETGFSGLI
+308 ETGFTGLI
-316 RGSVLSNLPAWQISL
+316 QGSVLSDLQAWQIPL

-377 LLGFAEG
+377 LFDFADE
-384 VDIPE
+384 
-389 VGILEEWLGFRNDTS
+389 
-404 GEWRTPTAAFALVG
+404 TPTVAFALVG

-451 IGCVVATLVSQKLY
+451 IGCVVATLVSQKLH

-480 VDQESRQ
+480 VDQESRR
-487 MGSATDRCIGDVMVE
+487 MGSATDRCIGDVMVG
-502 PTSPIKETAA
+502 PTSPIKETAS
-512 LPEISNIFLN
+512 LPEISEIFLR

-531 STDKRL
+531 SVDKRL
-537 VGVISLQDVKAHLN
+537 VGVISLQDLKAHLN

-564 MRPVGT
+564 MRPPET
-570 ALTPN
+570 FLTPN
-575 LQLMDALPEI
+575 RRLMEALPEI
-585 MESEMEMIPVVNS
+585 MGSEMEMIPVVNS
-598 NREMH
+598 NREMR
-603 LVGSVSRSKTLGLMS
+603 LVGSVSRSETLGLMS
-618 EAIAN
+618 EAIAR
-623 SSEENLI
+623 SGEENTI

>member
-1 MKLINRIMA
+1 MA
-10 NEEAFHLVLAASIGV
+10 
-25 IGGLV
+25 
-30 NLVFFFLVNL
+30 L
-40 IQWVIF
+40 IQWIVF
-46 RETDNPAVLAQ
+46 QKSGDSAVLAQ
-57 GLSAFERIIIPT
+57 DLGEFLRILVPT
-69 LGGLLAGFVLL
+69 LGGILAGMVLL
-80 LKTHLSGSK
+80 LKSHLSGIQK
-89 KVTNVLEAV
+89 PTNVLEVV
-98 AVGDGRLGMR
+98 AVGDGRIGMR
-108 ATLIHAWSSLLSIG
+108 STLVSAWSSLLSIG

-144 GQFQRWQPY
+144 GQFHQWQPY

-190 MNLFAPLVMASVVA
+190 MNLFAPLVMASVMA

-231 FSQMGWF
+231 LSQMGWF
-238 LILGIISGVGGA
+238 LVLGIISGAGGA

-262 ADKCAWPSWAKLGL
+262 TGKYAWPSWAKLGL

-297 ITNQILHAGSS
+297 ITNQILHVESS
-308 ETGFSGLI
+308 ETGFTELI
-316 RGSVLSNLPAWQISL
+316 QGSVLSDLQAWQIPL

-377 LLGFAEG
+377 LFDFA
-384 VDIPE
+384 D
-389 VGILEEWLGFRNDTS
+389 N
-404 GEWRTPTAAFALVG
+404 TPTVAFALVG

-451 IGCVVATLVSQKLY
+451 IGCVVATLVSQKLH

-472 PLHRRGLV
+472 PLHRRGLL
-480 VDQESRQ
+480 VDQESRR
-487 MGSATDRCIGDVMVE
+487 MGSATDRCIGDVMVG
-502 PTSPIKETAA
+502 PTSPIKETSS
-512 LPEISNIFLN
+512 LPEISEIFLH

-531 STDKRL
+531 SIDKRL
-537 VGVISLQDVKAHLN
+537 VGVISLQDLKAHLN

-564 MRPVGT
+564 MRPPET
-570 ALTPN
+570 FMTPN
-575 LQLMDALPEI
+575 RRLMEALPEI
-585 MESEMEMIPVVNS
+585 MGSEMEMIPVVNS
-598 NREMH
+598 NREMR
-603 LVGSVSRSKTLGLMS
+603 LVGSVSRSETLGLMS
-618 EAIAN
+618 EVIAR
-623 SSEENLI
+623 SGEENTI

>member
-1 MKLINRIMA
+1 
-10 NEEAFHLVLAASIGV
+10 
-25 IGGLV
+25 
-30 NLVFFFLVNL
+30 
-40 IQWVIF
+40 
-46 RETDNPAVLAQ
+46 
-57 GLSAFERIIIPT
+57 
-69 LGGLLAGFVLL
+69 
-80 LKTHLSGSK
+80 
-89 KVTNVLEAV
+89 
-98 AVGDGRLGMR
+98 
-108 ATLIHAWSSLLSIG
+108 
-122 TGASIGREGAITQL
+122 
-136 TATFASKW
+136 
-144 GQFQRWQPY
+144 
-153 RLRLMV
+153 MV

-213 IEPWYELPESID
+213 IEPWYVLPESID
-225 YGQAAR
+225 FGQAAR

-238 LILGIISGVGGA
+238 LILGTLSGVGGA
-250 FFLKSIQNAQSA
+250 FFLKSIQKVESA
-262 ADKCAWPSWAKLGL
+262 TEKSAWPSWMKLGL

-297 ITNQILHAGSS
+297 ITNQILKAESP
-308 ETGFSGLI
+308 ETLSSGLI
-316 RGSVLSNLPAWQISL
+316 KGSLLAELEAWQIPL
-331 VVLAGLLVA
+331 VVLAGLFVA
-340 KFVATVC
+340 KFAATVVA
-347 TVGAGTVGGVFTPT
+347 VGSGTIGGVFTPT

-384 VDIPE
+384 
-389 VGILEEWLGFRNDTS
+389 TH
-404 GEWRTPTAAFALVG
+404 TAAFALVG

-451 IGCVVATLVSQKLY
+451 IGCVVATLVSQKLH

-472 PLHRRGLV
+472 PLHRRGMV
-480 VDQESRQ
+480 VDQESRR
-487 MGSATDRCIGDVMVE
+487 MGSATDRCIGDVMVG
-502 PTSPIKETAA
+502 PTSPIKETAS
-512 LPEISNIFLN
+512 LPEISEIFLA

-531 STDKRL
+531 SADNRL

-551 AGDELR
+551 AGDEMR

-564 MRPVGT
+564 MRPVDT
-570 ALTPN
+570 VLTPN
-575 LQLMDALPEI
+575 RQLMDALPEI
-585 MESEMEMIPVVNS
+585 MGSEMEMIPVVNS
-598 NREMH
+598 NREMR

-618 EAIAN
+618 EAIAK
-623 SSEENLI
+623 SGVENTI

>member
-10 NEEAFHLVLAASIGV
+10 NEEAFHLVLAAIIGV

-30 NLVFFFLVNL
+30 NLVFLKLVAL
-40 IQWVIF
+40 IQWIVF
-46 RETDNPAVLAQ
+46 QKSGDSAVLAQ
-57 GLSAFERIIIPT
+57 DLGEFLRILVPT
-69 LGGLLAGFVLL
+69 LGGILAGMVLL
-80 LKTHLSGSK
+80 LKSHLSGIQK
-89 KVTNVLEAV
+89 PTNVLEVV
-98 AVGDGRLGMR
+98 AVGDGRIGMR
-108 ATLIHAWSSLLSIG
+108 STLVSAWSSLLSIG
-122 TGASIGREGAITQL
+122 TGASIGREGAITHL

-144 GQFQRWQPY
+144 GQFHQWQPY

-231 FSQMGWF
+231 LSQMGWF
-238 LILGIISGVGGA
+238 LVLGIISGAGGA

-262 ADKCAWPSWAKLGL
+262 TGKYAWPSWAKLGL

-297 ITNQILHAGSS
+297 ITNQILHGESS
-308 ETGFSGLI
+308 KTGFTELI
-316 RGSVLSNLPAWQISL
+316 QGSVLSDLQAWQIPL

-377 LLGFAEG
+377 LFDFA
-384 VDIPE
+384 D
-389 VGILEEWLGFRNDTS
+389 N
-404 GEWRTPTAAFALVG
+404 TPTVAFALVG

-451 IGCVVATLVSQKLY
+451 IGCVVATLVSQKLH

-480 VDQESRQ
+480 VDQESRR
-487 MGSATDRCIGDVMVE
+487 MGSATDRCIGDVMVG
-502 PTSPIKETAA
+502 PTSPIKETSS
-512 LPEISNIFLN
+512 LPEISGIFLH
-522 SPRNYLPVL
+522 SPL
-531 STDKRL
+531 SIDKRL
-537 VGVISLQDVKAHLN
+537 VGVISLQDLKAHLN

-564 MRPVGT
+564 MRPPET
-570 ALTPN
+570 FMTPN
-575 LQLMDALPEI
+575 RRLMEALPEI
-585 MESEMEMIPVVNS
+585 MGSEMEMIPVVNS
-598 NREMH
+598 NREMR
-603 LVGSVSRSKTLGLMS
+603 LVGSVSRSETLGLMS
-618 EAIAN
+618 EVIAR
-623 SSEENLI
+623 SGEENTI

>member
-10 NEEAFHLVLAASIGV
+10 NEEAFHLVLAAIIGV

-30 NLVFFFLVNL
+30 NLVFLKLVAL
-40 IQWVIF
+40 IQWIVF
-46 RETDNPAVLAQ
+46 QKSGDSAVLAQ
-57 GLSAFERIIIPT
+57 DLGAFLRILVPT
-69 LGGLLAGFVLL
+69 LGGILAGMVLL
-80 LKTHLSGSK
+80 LKSHLSGIQK
-89 KVTNVLEAV
+89 PTNVLEVV
-98 AVGDGRLGMR
+98 AVGDGRIGMR
-108 ATLIHAWSSLLSIG
+108 STLVSAWSSLLSIG
-122 TGASIGREGAITQL
+122 TGASIGREGAITHL

-144 GQFQRWQPY
+144 GQFHQWQPY

-231 FSQMGWF
+231 LSQMGWF
-238 LILGIISGVGGA
+238 LVLGIISGAGGA

-262 ADKCAWPSWAKLGL
+262 TGKYAWPSWAKLGL

-297 ITNQILHAGSS
+297 ITNQILHGESS
-308 ETGFSGLI
+308 ETGFTELI
-316 RGSVLSNLPAWQISL
+316 QGSVLSDLQAWQIPL

-377 LLGFAEG
+377 LFDFA
-384 VDIPE
+384 D
-389 VGILEEWLGFRNDTS
+389 N
-404 GEWRTPTAAFALVG
+404 TPTVAFALVG

-451 IGCVVATLVSQKLY
+451 IGCVVATLVSQKLH

-480 VDQESRQ
+480 VDQESRR
-487 MGSATDRCIGDVMVE
+487 MGSATDRCIGDVMVG
-502 PTSPIKETAA
+502 PTSPIKETSS
-512 LPEISNIFLN
+512 LPEISEIFLH

-531 STDKRL
+531 SIDKRL
-537 VGVISLQDVKAHLN
+537 VGVISLQDLKAHLN

-564 MRPVGT
+564 MRPPET
-570 ALTPN
+570 FLTPN
-575 LQLMDALPEI
+575 RRLMEALPEI
-585 MESEMEMIPVVNS
+585 MGSEMEMIPVVNS
-598 NREMH
+598 NREMR
-603 LVGSVSRSKTLGLMS
+603 LVGSVSRSETLGLMS
-618 EAIAN
+618 EVIAR
-623 SSEENLI
+623 SGEENTI

>member
-10 NEEAFHLVLAASIGV
+10 NEEAFHLVLAAIIGV

-30 NLVFFFLVNL
+30 NLVFLKLVAL
-40 IQWVIF
+40 IQWIVF
-46 RETDNPAVLAQ
+46 QKSGDSAVLAQ
-57 GLSAFERIIIPT
+57 DLGEFLRILVPT
-69 LGGLLAGFVLL
+69 LGGILAGMVLL
-80 LKTHLSGSK
+80 LKSHLSGIQK
-89 KVTNVLEAV
+89 PTNVLEVV
-98 AVGDGRLGMR
+98 AVGDGRIGMR
-108 ATLIHAWSSLLSIG
+108 STLVSAWSSLLSIG
-122 TGASIGREGAITQL
+122 TGASIGREGAITHL

-144 GQFQRWQPY
+144 GQFHQWQPY

-190 MNLFAPLVMASVVA
+190 MNLFAPLVMASVMA

-231 FSQMGWF
+231 LSQMGWF
-238 LILGIISGVGGA
+238 LVLGIISGAGGA

-262 ADKCAWPSWAKLGL
+262 TGKYAWPSWAKLGL

-297 ITNQILHAGSS
+297 ITNQILHGESS
-308 ETGFSGLI
+308 ETGFTELI
-316 RGSVLSNLPAWQISL
+316 QGSVLSDLQAWQIPL

-377 LLGFAEG
+377 LFDFA
-384 VDIPE
+384 D
-389 VGILEEWLGFRNDTS
+389 N
-404 GEWRTPTAAFALVG
+404 TPTVAFALVG

-451 IGCVVATLVSQKLY
+451 IGCVVATLVSQKLH

-480 VDQESRQ
+480 VDQESRR
-487 MGSATDRCIGDVMVE
+487 MGSATDRCIGDVMVG
-502 PTSPIKETAA
+502 PTSPIKETSS
-512 LPEISNIFLN
+512 LPEISEIFLH

-531 STDKRL
+531 SIDKRL
-537 VGVISLQDVKAHLN
+537 VGVISLQDLKAHLN

-564 MRPVGT
+564 MRPPET
-570 ALTPN
+570 FMTPN
-575 LQLMDALPEI
+575 RRLMEALPEI
-585 MESEMEMIPVVNS
+585 MGSEMEMIPVVNS
-598 NREMH
+598 NREMR
-603 LVGSVSRSKTLGLMS
+603 LVGSVSRSETLGLMS
-618 EAIAN
+618 EVIAR
-623 SSEENLI
+623 SGEENTI

>member
-10 NEEAFHLVLAASIGV
+10 NEEAFHLVLAAIIGV

-30 NLVFFFLVNL
+30 NLAFLKLVAL
-40 IQWVIF
+40 IQWIVF
-46 RETDNPAVLAQ
+46 QKSGDSAVLAQ
-57 GLSAFERIIIPT
+57 DLSAFLRILVPT
-69 LGGLLAGFVLL
+69 LGGILAGMVLL
-80 LKTHLSGSK
+80 LRSHLSGIQK
-89 KVTNVLEAV
+89 PTNVLEVV
-98 AVGDGRLGMR
+98 AVGDGRIGMR
-108 ATLIHAWSSLLSIG
+108 STLVNAWSSLLSIG

-144 GQFQRWQPY
+144 GQFHQWQPY

-231 FSQMGWF
+231 LSQMGWF
-238 LILGIISGVGGA
+238 LILGIISGAGGA

-262 ADKCAWPSWAKLGL
+262 TDKYAWPSWAKLGL
-276 AGLAVGLI
+276 AGLVVGLI

-297 ITNQILHAGSS
+297 ITNQILHADSS
-308 ETGFSGLI
+308 ETGFTGLI
-316 RGSVLSNLPAWQISL
+316 QGSVLSDLQAWQISV

-377 LLGFAEG
+377 LFDFADE
-384 VDIPE
+384 
-389 VGILEEWLGFRNDTS
+389 
-404 GEWRTPTAAFALVG
+404 TPTVAFALVG

-451 IGCVVATLVSQKLY
+451 IGCVVATLVSQKLH

-480 VDQESRQ
+480 VDQESRR
-487 MGSATDRCIGDVMVE
+487 MGSATDRCIGDVMVG

-512 LPEISNIFLN
+512 LPEISEIFLN

-531 STDKRL
+531 SVDKRL
-537 VGVISLQDVKAHLN
+537 VGVISLQDLKAHLN

-564 MRPVGT
+564 MRPPET
-570 ALTPN
+570 FLTPN
-575 LQLMDALPEI
+575 RRLMEALPEI
-585 MESEMEMIPVVNS
+585 MGSEMEMIPVVNS
-598 NREMH
+598 NREMR
-603 LVGSVSRSKTLGLMS
+603 LVGSVSRSETLGLMS
-618 EAIAN
+618 EAIAR
-623 SSEENLI
+623 SGEENTI

>member
-10 NEEAFHLVLAASIGV
+10 NEEAFHLVLAAIIGV

-30 NLVFFFLVNL
+30 NLVFLKLVAL
-40 IQWVIF
+40 IQWVVF
-46 RETDNPAVLAQ
+46 QKSGDSAVLAQ
-57 GLSAFERIIIPT
+57 DLGEFLRILVPT
-69 LGGLLAGFVLL
+69 LGGILAGMVLL
-80 LKTHLSGSK
+80 FKSHLSGIQK
-89 KVTNVLEAV
+89 PTNVLEVV
-98 AVGDGRLGMR
+98 AVGDGRIGMR
-108 ATLIHAWSSLLSIG
+108 STLVSAWSSLLSIG
-122 TGASIGREGAITQL
+122 TGASIGREGAITHL

-144 GQFQRWQPY
+144 GQFHQWQPY

-190 MNLFAPLVMASVVA
+190 MNLFAPLVMASVMA

-231 FSQMGWF
+231 LSQMGWF
-238 LILGIISGVGGA
+238 LVLGIISGAGGA

-262 ADKCAWPSWAKLGL
+262 TGKYAWPSWAKLGL

-297 ITNQILHAGSS
+297 ITNQILHGESS
-308 ETGFSGLI
+308 ETGFTELI
-316 RGSVLSNLPAWQISL
+316 QGSVLSDLQAWQIPL

-377 LLGFAEG
+377 LFDFA
-384 VDIPE
+384 D
-389 VGILEEWLGFRNDTS
+389 N
-404 GEWRTPTAAFALVG
+404 TPTVAFALVG

-451 IGCVVATLVSQKLY
+451 IGCVVATLVSQKLH

-472 PLHRRGLV
+472 PLHRRGLL
-480 VDQESRQ
+480 VDQESRR
-487 MGSATDRCIGDVMVE
+487 MGSATDRCIGDVMVG
-502 PTSPIKETAA
+502 PTSPIKETSS
-512 LPEISNIFLN
+512 LPEISEIFLH

-531 STDKRL
+531 SIDKRL
-537 VGVISLQDVKAHLN
+537 VGVISLQDLKAHLN

-564 MRPVGT
+564 MRPPET
-570 ALTPN
+570 FMTPN
-575 LQLMDALPEI
+575 RRLMEALPEI
-585 MESEMEMIPVVNS
+585 MGSEMEMIPVVNS
-598 NREMH
+598 NREMR
-603 LVGSVSRSKTLGLMS
+603 LVGSVSRSETLGLMS
-618 EAIAN
+618 EVIAR
-623 SSEENLI
+623 SGEENTI

>member
-10 NEEAFHLVLAASIGV
+10 NEEAFHLVLAAIIGV

-30 NLVFFFLVNL
+30 NLVFLKLVAL
-40 IQWVIF
+40 IQWIVF
-46 RETDNPAVLAQ
+46 QKSGDSAVLAQ
-57 GLSAFERIIIPT
+57 DLGAFLRILVPT
-69 LGGLLAGFVLL
+69 VGGILAGMVLL
-80 LKTHLSGSK
+80 LRSHLSGIQK
-89 KVTNVLEAV
+89 PTNVLEVV
-98 AVGDGRLGMR
+98 AVGDGRIGMR
-108 ATLIHAWSSLLSIG
+108 STLVSAWSSLLSIG
-122 TGASIGREGAITQL
+122 TGASIGREGAITHL
-136 TATFASKW
+136 TASFASKW
-144 GQFQRWQPY
+144 GQFHQWQPY

-190 MNLFAPLVMASVVA
+190 MNLFAPLVMASVMA

-225 YGQAAR
+225 YDQAAR
-231 FSQMGWF
+231 LSQMGWF
-238 LILGIISGVGGA
+238 LVLGIISGAGGA

-262 ADKCAWPSWAKLGL
+262 TGKYAWPSWAKLGL

-297 ITNQILHAGSS
+297 ITNQILHEDSS
-308 ETGFSGLI
+308 KIGFTKLI
-316 RGSVLSNLPAWQISL
+316 QGSVLSDLQAWQIPL

-377 LLGFAEG
+377 LFDFA
-384 VDIPE
+384 DK
-389 VGILEEWLGFRNDTS
+389 
-404 GEWRTPTAAFALVG
+404 TPTVAFALVG

-451 IGCVVATLVSQKLY
+451 IGCVVATLVSQKLH

-480 VDQESRQ
+480 VDQESRR
-487 MGSATDRCIGDVMVE
+487 MGSATDRCIGDVMVG
-502 PTSPIKETAA
+502 PTSPIKETSA
-512 LPEISNIFLN
+512 LPEISEIFLR

-531 STDKRL
+531 SVDKRL
-537 VGVISLQDVKAHLN
+537 VGVISLQDLKAHLN

-564 MRPVGT
+564 MRPPET
-570 ALTPN
+570 FMTPN
-575 LQLMDALPEI
+575 RRLMEALPEI
-585 MESEMEMIPVVNS
+585 MGSEMEMIPVVNS
-598 NREMH
+598 NREMR
-603 LVGSVSRSKTLGLMS
+603 LVGSVSRSETLGLMS
-618 EAIAN
+618 EVIAR
-623 SSEENLI
+623 SGEENTI

>member
-1 MKLINRIMA
+1 MKLINRMMA
-10 NEEAFHLVLAASIGV
+10 NEEVFHLVLAAIIGV
-25 IGGLV
+25 IGGFVNRAFLELV
-30 NLVFFFLVNL
+30 AL
-40 IQWVIF
+40 IQWIVF
-46 RETDNPAVLAQ
+46 QKSGDSAVLAQ
-57 GLSAFERIIIPT
+57 DLGAFFRILVPT
-69 LGGLLAGFVLL
+69 LGGILAGMVLL
-80 LKTHLSGSK
+80 LRSHLSGIQK
-89 KVTNVLEAV
+89 PTNVLEV
-98 AVGDGRLGMR
+98 IAVGDGRIGMR
-108 ATLIHAWSSLLSIG
+108 STLVNAWSSLLSIG

-144 GQFQRWQPY
+144 GQFHQWQPY

-231 FSQMGWF
+231 LSQMGWF
-238 LILGIISGVGGA
+238 LVLGIISGAGGA

-262 ADKCAWPSWAKLGL
+262 TGKYAWPSWAKLGL
-276 AGLAVGLI
+276 AGLAVGLM

-297 ITNQILHAGSS
+297 ITNQILHGESS
-308 ETGFSGLI
+308 ETGFTELI
-316 RGSVLSNLPAWQISL
+316 QGSVLSDLQAWQIPL

-372 GQALG
+372 GQALD
-377 LLGFAEG
+377 LFDFA
-384 VDIPE
+384 DK
-389 VGILEEWLGFRNDTS
+389 
-404 GEWRTPTAAFALVG
+404 TPTVAFALVG

-451 IGCVVATLVSQKLY
+451 IGCVVATLVSQKLH

-480 VDQESRQ
+480 VDQESRR
-487 MGSATDRCIGDVMVE
+487 MGSATDRCIGDVMVG

-512 LPEISNIFLN
+512 MPEISEIFLR

-531 STDKRL
+531 SVDKRL
-537 VGVISLQDVKAHLN
+537 VGVISLQDLKAHLN

-564 MRPVGT
+564 MRPPET
-570 ALTPN
+570 FLTPN
-575 LQLMDALPEI
+575 RRLMEALPEI
-585 MESEMEMIPVVNS
+585 MGSEMEMIPVVNS
-598 NREMH
+598 NREMR
-603 LVGSVSRSKTLGLMS
+603 LVGSVSRSETLGLMS
-618 EAIAN
+618 EVIAR
-623 SSEENLI
+623 SGEENTI

>member
-10 NEEAFHLVLAASIGV
+10 NEEAFHLVLAAIIGV

-30 NLVFFFLVNL
+30 NLAFLKLVAL
-40 IQWVIF
+40 IQWIVF
-46 RETDNPAVLAQ
+46 QKSGDSAVLAQ
-57 GLSAFERIIIPT
+57 DLGAFLRILVPT
-69 LGGLLAGFVLL
+69 LGGILAGMVLL
-80 LKTHLSGSK
+80 LRSHLSGIQK
-89 KVTNVLEAV
+89 PTNVLEVV
-98 AVGDGRLGMR
+98 AVGDGRIGMR
-108 ATLIHAWSSLLSIG
+108 STLVSAWSSLLSIG
-122 TGASIGREGAITQL
+122 TGASIGREGAITHL

-144 GQFQRWQPY
+144 GQFHQWQPY

-231 FSQMGWF
+231 LSQMGWF
-238 LILGIISGVGGA
+238 LVLGIISGAGGA

-262 ADKCAWPSWAKLGL
+262 TGKYAWPSWAKLGL
-276 AGLAVGLI
+276 AGLAIGLI

-297 ITNQILHAGSS
+297 ITNQILHADSS
-308 ETGFSGLI
+308 ETGFTGLI
-316 RGSVLSNLPAWQISL
+316 RGSVLSDLQAWQISL

-372 GQALG
+372 GQALD
-377 LLGFAEG
+377 LFDFA
-384 VDIPE
+384 DK
-389 VGILEEWLGFRNDTS
+389 
-404 GEWRTPTAAFALVG
+404 TPTVAFALVG

-451 IGCVVATLVSQKLY
+451 IGCVVATLVSQKLH

-480 VDQESRQ
+480 VDQESRR
-487 MGSATDRCIGDVMVE
+487 MGSATDRCIGDVMVG

-512 LPEISNIFLN
+512 LPEISEIFLR

-531 STDKRL
+531 SVDKRL
-537 VGVISLQDVKAHLN
+537 VGVISLQDLKAHLN

-564 MRPVGT
+564 MRPPET
-570 ALTPN
+570 FLTPN
-575 LQLMDALPEI
+575 RRLMEALPEI
-585 MESEMEMIPVVNS
+585 MGSEMEMIPVVNS
-598 NREMH
+598 NREMR
-603 LVGSVSRSKTLGLMS
+603 LVGSVSRSETLGLMS
-618 EAIAN
+618 EAIAR
-623 SSEENLI
+623 SGEENTI

>member
-10 NEEAFHLVLAASIGV
+10 NEEAFHLVLAAIIGV

-30 NLVFFFLVNL
+30 NLAFLKLVAL
-40 IQWVIF
+40 IQWIVF
-46 RETDNPAVLAQ
+46 QKSGDSAVLAQ
-57 GLSAFERIIIPT
+57 DLSAFLRILVPT
-69 LGGLLAGFVLL
+69 LGGILAGMVLL
-80 LKTHLSGSK
+80 LRSHLSGIQK
-89 KVTNVLEAV
+89 PTNVLEVV
-98 AVGDGRLGMR
+98 AVGDGRIGMR
-108 ATLIHAWSSLLSIG
+108 STLVNAWSSLLSIG

-144 GQFQRWQPY
+144 GQFHQWQPY

-231 FSQMGWF
+231 LSQMGWF
-238 LILGIISGVGGA
+238 LVLGIISGAGGA

-262 ADKCAWPSWAKLGL
+262 TDKYAWPSWAKLGL
-276 AGLAVGLI
+276 AGLVVGLI

-297 ITNQILHAGSS
+297 ITNQILHADSS
-308 ETGFSGLI
+308 ETGFTGLI
-316 RGSVLSNLPAWQISL
+316 RGSVLSDLQAWQISL

-377 LLGFAEG
+377 LFDFADE
-384 VDIPE
+384 
-389 VGILEEWLGFRNDTS
+389 
-404 GEWRTPTAAFALVG
+404 TPTVAFALVG

-451 IGCVVATLVSQKLY
+451 IGCVVATLVSQKLH

-480 VDQESRQ
+480 VDQESRR
-487 MGSATDRCIGDVMVE
+487 MGSATDRCIGDVMVG
-502 PTSPIKETAA
+502 PTSPIKETAS
-512 LPEISNIFLN
+512 LPEISEIFLR

-531 STDKRL
+531 SVDKRL
-537 VGVISLQDVKAHLN
+537 VGVISLQDLKAHLN

-564 MRPVGT
+564 MRPPET
-570 ALTPN
+570 FLTPN
-575 LQLMDALPEI
+575 RRLMEALPEI
-585 MESEMEMIPVVNS
+585 MGSEMEMIPVVNS
-598 NREMH
+598 NREMR
-603 LVGSVSRSKTLGLMS
+603 LVGSVSRSETLGLMS
-618 EAIAN
+618 EAIAR
-623 SSEENLI
+623 SGEENTI

>member
-10 NEEAFHLVLAASIGV
+10 NEEAFHLVLAAIIGV

-30 NLVFFFLVNL
+30 NLAFLKLVAL
-40 IQWVIF
+40 IQWIVF
-46 RETDNPAVLAQ
+46 QKSGDSAVLAQ
-57 GLSAFERIIIPT
+57 DLSAFLRILVPT
-69 LGGLLAGFVLL
+69 LGGILAGMVLL
-80 LKTHLSGSK
+80 LRSHLSGIQK
-89 KVTNVLEAV
+89 PTNVLEVV
-98 AVGDGRLGMR
+98 AVGDGRIGMR
-108 ATLIHAWSSLLSIG
+108 STLVNAWSSLLSIG

-144 GQFQRWQPY
+144 GQFHQWQPY

-231 FSQMGWF
+231 LSQMGWF
-238 LILGIISGVGGA
+238 LILGIISGAGGA

-262 ADKCAWPSWAKLGL
+262 TDKYAWPSWAKLGL
-276 AGLAVGLI
+276 AGLVVGLI

-297 ITNQILHAGSS
+297 ITNQILHADSS
-308 ETGFSGLI
+308 ETGFTGLI
-316 RGSVLSNLPAWQISL
+316 QGSVLSDLQAWQISV

-377 LLGFAEG
+377 LFDFADE
-384 VDIPE
+384 
-389 VGILEEWLGFRNDTS
+389 
-404 GEWRTPTAAFALVG
+404 TPTVAFALVG

-451 IGCVVATLVSQKLY
+451 IGCVVATLVSQKLH

-480 VDQESRQ
+480 VDQESRR
-487 MGSATDRCIGDVMVE
+487 MGSATDRCIGDVMVG
-502 PTSPIKETAA
+502 PTSPIKETAS
-512 LPEISNIFLN
+512 LPEISEIFLH

-531 STDKRL
+531 SVDKRL
-537 VGVISLQDVKAHLN
+537 VGVISLQDLKAHLN

-564 MRPVGT
+564 MRPPET
-570 ALTPN
+570 FLTPN
-575 LQLMDALPEI
+575 RRLMEALPEI
-585 MESEMEMIPVVNS
+585 MGSEMEMIPVVNS
-598 NREMH
+598 NREMR
-603 LVGSVSRSKTLGLMS
+603 LVGSVSRSETLGLMS
-618 EAIAN
+618 EAIAR
-623 SSEENLI
+623 SGEENTI

>member
-10 NEEAFHLVLAASIGV
+10 NEEAFHLVLAAIIGV

-30 NLVFFFLVNL
+30 NLVFLKLVAL
-40 IQWVIF
+40 IQWIVF
-46 RETDNPAVLAQ
+46 QKSGDSAVLAQ
-57 GLSAFERIIIPT
+57 DLGEFLRILVPT
-69 LGGLLAGFVLL
+69 LGGILAGMVLL
-80 LKTHLSGSK
+80 LRSHLSGIQKPS
-89 KVTNVLEAV
+89 NVLEVV
-98 AVGDGRLGMR
+98 AVGDGRIGMR
-108 ATLIHAWSSLLSIG
+108 STLVSAWSSLLSIG
-122 TGASIGREGAITQL
+122 TGASIGREGAITHL

-144 GQFQRWQPY
+144 GQFHQWQPY

-190 MNLFAPLVMASVVA
+190 MNLFAPLVMASVMA

-231 FSQMGWF
+231 LSQMGWF
-238 LILGIISGVGGA
+238 LVLGIISGAGGA

-262 ADKCAWPSWAKLGL
+262 TGKYAWPSWAKLGL

-297 ITNQILHAGSS
+297 ITNQILHGESS
-308 ETGFSGLI
+308 ETGFTELI
-316 RGSVLSNLPAWQISL
+316 QGSVLSDLQAWQIPL

-377 LLGFAEG
+377 LFDFA
-384 VDIPE
+384 D
-389 VGILEEWLGFRNDTS
+389 N
-404 GEWRTPTAAFALVG
+404 TPTVAFALVG

-451 IGCVVATLVSQKLY
+451 IGCVVATLVSQKLH

-472 PLHRRGLV
+472 PLHRRGLM
-480 VDQESRQ
+480 VDQESRR
-487 MGSATDRCIGDVMVE
+487 MGSATDRCIGDVMVG
-502 PTSPIKETAA
+502 PTSPIKETSS
-512 LPEISNIFLN
+512 LPEISEIFLH

-531 STDKRL
+531 SIDKRL
-537 VGVISLQDVKAHLN
+537 VGVISLQDLKAHLN

-564 MRPVGT
+564 MRPPET
-570 ALTPN
+570 FMTPN
-575 LQLMDALPEI
+575 RRLMEALPEI
-585 MESEMEMIPVVNS
+585 MGSEMEMIPVVNS
-598 NREMH
+598 NREMR
-603 LVGSVSRSKTLGLMS
+603 LVGSVSRSETLGLMS
-618 EAIAN
+618 EVIAR
-623 SSEENLI
+623 SGEENTI

>member
-10 NEEAFHLVLAASIGV
+10 NEEAFHLVLAAIIGV

-30 NLVFFFLVNL
+30 NLAFLKLVAL
-40 IQWVIF
+40 IQWIVF
-46 RETDNPAVLAQ
+46 QKSGDSAVLAQ
-57 GLSAFERIIIPT
+57 DLSAFLRILVPT
-69 LGGLLAGFVLL
+69 LGGILAGMVLL
-80 LKTHLSGSK
+80 LRSHLSGIQK
-89 KVTNVLEAV
+89 PTNVLEVV
-98 AVGDGRLGMR
+98 AVGDGRIGMR
-108 ATLIHAWSSLLSIG
+108 STLVNAWSSLLSIG

-144 GQFQRWQPY
+144 GQFHQWQPY

-231 FSQMGWF
+231 LSQMGWF
-238 LILGIISGVGGA
+238 LILGIISGAGGA

-262 ADKCAWPSWAKLGL
+262 TDKYAWPSWAKLGL
-276 AGLAVGLI
+276 AGLVVGLI

-297 ITNQILHAGSS
+297 ITNQILHADSS
-308 ETGFSGLI
+308 ETGFTGLI
-316 RGSVLSNLPAWQISL
+316 QGSVLSDLQAWQISV

-377 LLGFAEG
+377 LFDFADE
-384 VDIPE
+384 
-389 VGILEEWLGFRNDTS
+389 
-404 GEWRTPTAAFALVG
+404 TPTVAFALVG

-451 IGCVVATLVSQKLY
+451 IGCVVATLVSQKLH

-480 VDQESRQ
+480 VDQESRR
-487 MGSATDRCIGDVMVE
+487 MGSATDRCIGDVMVG
-502 PTSPIKETAA
+502 PTSPIKETAS
-512 LPEISNIFLN
+512 LPEISEIFLR

-531 STDKRL
+531 SVDKRL
-537 VGVISLQDVKAHLN
+537 VGVISLQDLKAHLN

-564 MRPVGT
+564 MRPPET
-570 ALTPN
+570 FLTPN
-575 LQLMDALPEI
+575 RRLMEALPEI
-585 MESEMEMIPVVNS
+585 MGSEMEMIPVVNS
-598 NREMH
+598 NREMR
-603 LVGSVSRSKTLGLMS
+603 LVGSVSRSETLGLMS
-618 EAIAN
+618 EAIAR
-623 SSEENLI
+623 SGEENTI

>member
-10 NEEAFHLVLAASIGV
+10 NEEAFHLVLAAIIGV

-30 NLVFFFLVNL
+30 NLAFLKLVAL
-40 IQWVIF
+40 IQWIVF
-46 RETDNPAVLAQ
+46 QKSGDSAVLAQ
-57 GLSAFERIIIPT
+57 DLSAFLRILVPT
-69 LGGLLAGFVLL
+69 LGGILAGMVLL
-80 LKTHLSGSK
+80 LRSHLSGIQK
-89 KVTNVLEAV
+89 PTNVLEVV
-98 AVGDGRLGMR
+98 AVGDGRIGMR
-108 ATLIHAWSSLLSIG
+108 STLVNAWSSLLSIG

-144 GQFQRWQPY
+144 GQFHQWQPY

-231 FSQMGWF
+231 LSQMGWF
-238 LILGIISGVGGA
+238 LILGIISGAGGA

-262 ADKCAWPSWAKLGL
+262 TDKYAWPSWAKLGL
-276 AGLAVGLI
+276 AGLVVGLI

-297 ITNQILHAGSS
+297 ITNQILHGESS
-308 ETGFSGLI
+308 ETGFTELI
-316 RGSVLSNLPAWQISL
+316 QGSVLSDLQAWQIPL

-372 GQALG
+372 GQALD
-377 LLGFAEG
+377 LFDFA
-384 VDIPE
+384 DK
-389 VGILEEWLGFRNDTS
+389 
-404 GEWRTPTAAFALVG
+404 TPTVAFALVG

-451 IGCVVATLVSQKLY
+451 IGCVVATLVSQKLH

-480 VDQESRQ
+480 VDQESRR
-487 MGSATDRCIGDVMVE
+487 MGSATDRCIGDVMVG

-512 LPEISNIFLN
+512 MPEISEIFLR

-531 STDKRL
+531 SVDKRL
-537 VGVISLQDVKAHLN
+537 VGVISLQDLKAHLN

-564 MRPVGT
+564 MRPPET
-570 ALTPN
+570 FLTPN
-575 LQLMDALPEI
+575 RRLMEALPEI
-585 MESEMEMIPVVNS
+585 MGSEMEMIPVVNS
-598 NREMH
+598 NREMR
-603 LVGSVSRSKTLGLMS
+603 LVGSVSRSETLGLMS
-618 EAIAN
+618 EAIAR
-623 SSEENLI
+623 SGEENTI

>member
-10 NEEAFHLVLAASIGV
+10 NEEAFHLVLAAIIGV

-30 NLVFFFLVNL
+30 NLVFLKLVAL
-40 IQWVIF
+40 IQWIVF
-46 RETDNPAVLAQ
+46 QKSGDSAVLAQ
-57 GLSAFERIIIPT
+57 DLGAFLRILVPT
-69 LGGLLAGFVLL
+69 LGGILAGMVLL
-80 LKTHLSGSK
+80 LKSHLSGIQK
-89 KVTNVLEAV
+89 PTNVLEVV
-98 AVGDGRLGMR
+98 AVGDGRIGMR
-108 ATLIHAWSSLLSIG
+108 STLVSAWSSLLSIG
-122 TGASIGREGAITQL
+122 TGASIGREGAITHL

-144 GQFQRWQPY
+144 GQFHQWQPY

-231 FSQMGWF
+231 LSQMGWF
-238 LILGIISGVGGA
+238 LVLGIISGAGGA

-262 ADKCAWPSWAKLGL
+262 TGKYAWPSWAKLGL

-297 ITNQILHAGSS
+297 ITNQILHGESS
-308 ETGFSGLI
+308 ETGFTELI
-316 RGSVLSNLPAWQISL
+316 QGSVLSDLQAWQIPL

-372 GQALG
+372 GQALD
-377 LLGFAEG
+377 LFDFA
-384 VDIPE
+384 DK
-389 VGILEEWLGFRNDTS
+389 
-404 GEWRTPTAAFALVG
+404 TPTVAFALVG

-451 IGCVVATLVSQKLY
+451 IGCVVATLVSQKLH

-480 VDQESRQ
+480 VDQESRR
-487 MGSATDRCIGDVMVE
+487 MGSATDRCIGDVMVG
-502 PTSPIKETAA
+502 PTSPIKETSS
-512 LPEISNIFLN
+512 LPEISEIFLH

-531 STDKRL
+531 SIDKRL
-537 VGVISLQDVKAHLN
+537 VGVISLQDLKAHLN

-564 MRPVGT
+564 MRPPET
-570 ALTPN
+570 FLTPN
-575 LQLMDALPEI
+575 RRLMEALPEI
-585 MESEMEMIPVVNS
+585 MGSEMEMIPVVNS
-598 NREMH
+598 NREMR
-603 LVGSVSRSKTLGLMS
+603 LVGSVSRSETLGLMS
-618 EAIAN
+618 EVIAR
-623 SSEENLI
+623 SGEENTI

>member
-10 NEEAFHLVLAASIGV
+10 NEEAFHLVLAAIIGV

-30 NLVFFFLVNL
+30 NLVFLKLVAL
-40 IQWVIF
+40 IQWIVF
-46 RETDNPAVLAQ
+46 QKSGDSAVLAQ
-57 GLSAFERIIIPT
+57 DLGEFLRILVPT
-69 LGGLLAGFVLL
+69 LGGILAGMVLL
-80 LKTHLSGSK
+80 LKSHLSGIQK
-89 KVTNVLEAV
+89 PTNVLEVV
-98 AVGDGRLGMR
+98 AVGDGRIGMR
-108 ATLIHAWSSLLSIG
+108 STLVSAWSSLLSIG
-122 TGASIGREGAITQL
+122 TGASIGREGAITHL

-144 GQFQRWQPY
+144 GQFHQWQPY

-190 MNLFAPLVMASVVA
+190 MNLFAPLVMASVMA

-231 FSQMGWF
+231 LSQMGWF
-238 LILGIISGVGGA
+238 LVLGIISGAGGA

-262 ADKCAWPSWAKLGL
+262 TGKYAWPSWAKLGL

-297 ITNQILHAGSS
+297 ITNQILHGESS
-308 ETGFSGLI
+308 ETGFTELI
-316 RGSVLSNLPAWQISL
+316 QGSVLSDLQAWQIPL

-377 LLGFAEG
+377 LFDFA
-384 VDIPE
+384 D
-389 VGILEEWLGFRNDTS
+389 N
-404 GEWRTPTAAFALVG
+404 TPTVAFALVG

-451 IGCVVATLVSQKLY
+451 IGCVVATLVSQKLH

-472 PLHRRGLV
+472 PLHRRGLL
-480 VDQESRQ
+480 VDQESRR
-487 MGSATDRCIGDVMVE
+487 MGSATDRCIGDVMVG
-502 PTSPIKETAA
+502 PTSPIKETSS
-512 LPEISNIFLN
+512 LPEISEIFLR

-531 STDKRL
+531 SVDKRL
-537 VGVISLQDVKAHLN
+537 VGVISLQDLKAHLN

-564 MRPVGT
+564 MRPPET
-570 ALTPN
+570 FMTPN
-575 LQLMDALPEI
+575 RRLMEALPEI
-585 MESEMEMIPVVNS
+585 MGSEMEMIPVVNS
-598 NREMH
+598 NREMR
-603 LVGSVSRSKTLGLMS
+603 LVGSVSRSETLGLMS
-618 EAIAN
+618 EVIAR
-623 SSEENLI
+623 SGEENTI

>member
-10 NEEAFHLVLAASIGV
+10 NEEAFHLVLAAFIGV

-30 NLVFFFLVNL
+30 NLAFLNLVAL
-40 IQWVIF
+40 IQWIVF
-46 RETDNPAVLAQ
+46 QKSGDSAVLAQ
-57 GLSAFERIIIPT
+57 DLKAVFRILVPT
-69 LGGLLAGFVLL
+69 LGGILAGIVLL
-80 LKTHLSGSK
+80 LRSHLSGIQK
-89 KVTNVLEAV
+89 PTNVLEVV
-98 AVGDGRLGMR
+98 AVGDGRIGMR
-108 ATLIHAWSSLLSIG
+108 STLVNAWSSLLSIG

-144 GQFQRWQPY
+144 GQFHQWQPY

-231 FSQMGWF
+231 LSQMGWF
-238 LILGIISGVGGA
+238 LVLGIISGAGGA

-262 ADKCAWPSWAKLGL
+262 TGKYAWPSWAKLGL

-297 ITNQILHAGSS
+297 ITNQILHGESS
-308 ETGFSGLI
+308 ETGFTELI
-316 RGSVLSNLPAWQISL
+316 QGSVLSDLQAWQIPL

-372 GQALG
+372 GQALD
-377 LLGFAEG
+377 LFDFA
-384 VDIPE
+384 DK
-389 VGILEEWLGFRNDTS
+389 
-404 GEWRTPTAAFALVG
+404 TPTVAFALVG

-451 IGCVVATLVSQKLY
+451 IGCVVATLVSQKLH

-480 VDQESRQ
+480 VDQESRR
-487 MGSATDRCIGDVMVE
+487 MGSATDRCIGDVMVG

-512 LPEISNIFLN
+512 MPEISEIFLR

-531 STDKRL
+531 SVDKRL
-537 VGVISLQDVKAHLN
+537 VGVISLQDLKAHLN

-564 MRPVGT
+564 MRPPET
-570 ALTPN
+570 FLTPN
-575 LQLMDALPEI
+575 RRLMEALPEI
-585 MESEMEMIPVVNS
+585 MGSEMEMIPVVNS
-598 NREMH
+598 NREMR
-603 LVGSVSRSKTLGLMS
+603 LVGSVSRSETLGLMS
-618 EAIAN
+618 EVIAR
-623 SSEENLI
+623 SGEENTI